1 MWFPRP
7 SGNVEGMTIQN
18 VGAEGGTAPKPVNA
32 ARAGAPSLLV
42 ATLVGL
48 GHAGITFYWAS
59 GGQFL
64 LSTVSDRATSIF
76 DGNEQWLYPVGAVK
90 SLFALLPFLYLLMR
104 RRLRKAR
111 IILGIGALILIL
123 WGGINTVTA
132 NLNFFGVFDSSA
144 EGNELIGHAFVWDP
158 LFFIWGMAVVVL
170 LVSTRKLKDA

>member
-1 MWFPRP
+1 
-7 SGNVEGMTIQN
+7 MTIQN
-18 VGAEGGTAPKPVNA
+18 VGASGGTAPKPVNA
-32 ARAGAPSLLV
+32 ARAGAPSLLI

-48 GHAGITFYWAS
+48 VHAGITFYWAT

-90 SLFALLPFLYLLMR
+90 ALFALLPFFYLLMR

-111 IILGIGALILIL
+111 VVLGIGALVLIL

-132 NLNFFGVFDSSA
+132 NLNFFGVLDTGA

-158 LFFIWGMAVVVL
+158 LFFVWGMAVVVF
-170 LVSTRKLKDA
+170 LVSTRKLKDS

>member
-1 MWFPRP
+1 MCNTCL
-7 SGNVEGMTIQN
+7 GGTVKGMTIQN
-18 VGAEGGTAPKPVNA
+18 VGASGGTVPKPVNA
-32 ARAGAPSLLV
+32 ARAGAPSLLI

-48 GHAGITFYWAS
+48 VHAGVTFYWAA

-76 DGNEQWLYPVGAVK
+76 DGNEQWLYPVAALK
-90 SLFALLPFLYLLMR
+90 ALFALLPLLYLLMR
-104 RRLRKAR
+104 QRLRKAR
-111 IILGIGALILIL
+111 IILGIGALVLVL

-132 NLNFFGVFDSSA
+132 NLNFFGVLNSGA

-158 LFFIWGMAVVVL
+158 LFFIWGMAVVVF